1 MLNEYTK
8 FPVVVAIIGSREFK
22 DYFYMAKNTTRVFGS
37 ISRRL
42 AVQNA
47 IPIFKIISGAAKGA
61 DKFGERFAT
70 EKGYEFKEYLPA
82 FKKFGG
88 PYRKADYYD
97 RDVEVAEACNVL
109 IGFLVKAVGENH
121 GSRITIKEALDRY
134 KEVHIFYK

>member
-1 MLNEYTK
+1 MIDY
-8 FPVVVAIIGSREFK
+8 PVTVGIIGSREFK
-22 DYFYMAKNTTRVFGS
+22 DYEYLKLRTTAVMVDLFVRVSLQGG
-37 ISRRL
+37 
-42 AVQNA
+42 NA
-47 IPIFKIISGAAKGA
+47 IFKIISGGAKGA
-61 DKFGERFAT
+61 DKLGERYAT
-70 EKGYEFKEYLPA
+70 EYNYEFKEYLPA